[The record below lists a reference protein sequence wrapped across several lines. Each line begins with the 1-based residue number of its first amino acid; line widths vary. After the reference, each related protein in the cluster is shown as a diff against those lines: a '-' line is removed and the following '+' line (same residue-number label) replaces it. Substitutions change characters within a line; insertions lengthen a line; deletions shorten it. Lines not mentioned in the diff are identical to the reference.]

1 MVENAGN
8 SWNLYRRSEKVLN
21 SERGPV
27 GYVTQELL
35 VARHD
40 DANKLSG
47 HRCHKPGWSLT
58 KSPKKLCELD
68 MLKKWDMEGVL
79 LASCYSFW
87 VAMDDMNFTN
97 WIEIF
102 PYLTMTWW
110 LWCPHLSVGKNRK
123 FFLYVAEVRRRVEMR
138 GSSGLQRFFFPAI
151 ATSIDRRIY
160 IDVHD
165 LLYFSHIFPHFPIM
179 LHRFSSCSHHFP
191 IKNPQLPIMAMACC
205 SSIEFFPGITKLRY
219 QKNHGETTFC
229 DRKCV

>member
-1 MVENAGN
+1 
-8 SWNLYRRSEKVLN
+8 
-21 SERGPV
+21 
-27 GYVTQELL
+27 
-35 VARHD
+35 
-40 DANKLSG
+40 
-47 HRCHKPGWSLT
+47 
-58 KSPKKLCELD
+58 
-68 MLKKWDMEGVL
+68 
-79 LASCYSFW
+79 
-87 VAMDDMNFTN
+87 MDDMNFTN